1 MQMLSVVDPRFILM
15 VLLGS
20 VAGLF
25 VGAIPGLSVSM
36 ATALLVSITYTWEHS
51 DALAMIMGV
60 YVVGVFSGAVSAI
73 LINIPGAPSSVVTTL
88 DGYPMSKKGQS
99 YKALFTATIY
109 SFIGSLFG
117 LLALGLLAEPV
128 SRVAIKFT
136 KMDYFLLALFGLA
149 TVGSVS
155 TKNYAKGLI
164 SVMIGL
170 VISMIGLDP
179 LMGTKRLTFGI
190 QNLAGGVSTV
200 PALVGF
206 FGFAEVLSVVYN
218 MKQEQNVLAME
229 KAKVSL
235 KEILKSWKLSL
246 YTSTIGLLVGALPG
260 AGGPVASFIAYNE
273 AKRLVKKPEV
283 PFGEGAVEGIV
294 ASESSNN
301 ACIGGALIPMLTL
314 AVPGDAVTAIIL
326 SVFYV
331 HGLQPGPL
339 FITQNKES
347 FYSIVVAGIIAC
359 FALLLLGLIVAPR
372 ICKVITI
379 PKNIMIP
386 VVTSLCVI
394 GSFACNNRLFDVGLM
409 FFFGLM
415 GFMMRRFDY
424 PVAQFI
430 HVHITYMLCII
441 PIKRSAVFHV
451 KSIHQVL
458 CRRISSLRA
467 FIAHRFIA
475 CFKSACLGSVA
486 AFENQLGRIEQI
498 VIPHIQRI
506 AAYFG
511 QVIFI
516 HCNHSSRGFRCLLPF
531 CRLSAWVMER
541 TGCIKQRSG
550 LQSKYGSLRR
560 TTGITPVISMI
571 YRQSIIR
578 NNPVALRNDKVNH
591 RIKRRR
597 FHQIDFFRFI
607 SPEQQR
613 NVPITL
619 GKFKDVESPQET
631 YLIRK

>member
-1 MQMLSVVDPRFILM
+1 M

-99 YKALFTATIY
+99 YKALYTATIY
-109 SFIGSLFG
+109 SFTGSLFG
-117 LLALGLLAEPV
+117 LLALGLLATPV
-128 SRVAIKFT
+128 SRIALKFT

-190 QNLAGGVSTV
+190 QNLTSGVSTV

-206 FGFAEVLSVVYN
+206 FGFAEVLSVIYN
-218 MKQEQNVLAME
+218 MDQEQNVLAME
-229 KAKVSL
+229 RTKVKL
-235 KEILKSWKLSL
+235 KDVLKHWKLSL
-246 YTSTIGLLVGALPG
+246 YTSTIGMLVGALPG

-273 AKRLVKKPEV
+273 AKRLVKNPEV
-283 PFGEGAVEGIV
+283 PFGEGAVEGIM

-339 FITQNKES
+339 FIRQNPEA
-347 FYSIVVAGIIAC
+347 FHAILMAGIIAC
-359 FALLLLGLIVAPR
+359 FALLALGLLVAPR
-372 ICKVITI
+372 ICRVITI

-394 GSFACNNRLFDVGLM
+394 GAYACNNRLFDVGLM
-409 FFFGLM
+409 FVFGLM
-415 GFMMRRFDY
+415 GFLMRRFDY
-424 PVAQFI
+424 PVAPLILAMVLGKMMDSNFRQAVSLASSAENPFMAMFGHWTTAI
-430 HVHITYMLCII
+430 LTVCTLFVLLGNI
-441 PIKRSAVFHV
+441 PWTKPYVEKI
-451 KSIHQVL
+451 
-458 CRRISSLRA
+458 
-467 FIAHRFIA
+467 
-475 CFKSACLGSVA
+475 
-486 AFENQLGRIEQI
+486 
-498 VIPHIQRI
+498 
-506 AAYFG
+506 
-511 QVIFI
+511 
-516 HCNHSSRGFRCLLPF
+516 
-531 CRLSAWVMER
+531 
-541 TGCIKQRSG
+541 
-550 LQSKYGSLRR
+550 
-560 TTGITPVISMI
+560 TGIF
-571 YRQSIIR
+571 
-578 NNPVALRNDKVNH
+578 
-591 RIKRRR
+591 KR
-597 FHQIDFFRFI
+597 
-607 SPEQQR
+607 
-613 NVPITL
+613 
-619 GKFKDVESPQET
+619 K
-631 YLIRK
+631 

>member
-1 MQMLSVVDPRFILM
+1 MMQMLSVVDPRFILM

-326 SVFYV
+326 AVFYV

-379 PKNIMIP
+379 
-386 VVTSLCVI
+386 
-394 GSFACNNRLFDVGLM
+394 
-409 FFFGLM
+409 
-415 GFMMRRFDY
+415 
-424 PVAQFI
+424 
-430 HVHITYMLCII
+430 
-441 PIKRSAVFHV
+441 
-451 KSIHQVL
+451 
-458 CRRISSLRA
+458 
-467 FIAHRFIA
+467 
-475 CFKSACLGSVA
+475 
-486 AFENQLGRIEQI
+486 
-498 VIPHIQRI
+498 
-506 AAYFG
+506 
-511 QVIFI
+511 
-516 HCNHSSRGFRCLLPF
+516 CLLYTSDAADE
-531 CRLSAWVMER
+531 L
-541 TGCIKQRSG
+541 
-550 LQSKYGSLRR
+550 
-560 TTGITPVISMI
+560 
-571 YRQSIIR
+571 
-578 NNPVALRNDKVNH
+578 
-591 RIKRRR
+591 
-597 FHQIDFFRFI
+597 
-607 SPEQQR
+607 
-613 NVPITL
+613 
-619 GKFKDVESPQET
+619 
-631 YLIRK
+631 

>member
-394 GSFACNNRLFDVGLM
+394 GSCLVWDS
-409 FFFGLM
+409 
-415 GFMMRRFDY
+415 
-424 PVAQFI
+424 
-430 HVHITYMLCII
+430 C
-441 PIKRSAVFHV
+441 
-451 KSIHQVL
+451 
-458 CRRISSLRA
+458 SS
-467 FIAHRFIA
+467 
-475 CFKSACLGSVA
+475 S
-486 AFENQLGRIEQI
+486 
-498 VIPHIQRI
+498 
-506 AAYFG
+506 
-511 QVIFI
+511 
-516 HCNHSSRGFRCLLPF
+516 
-531 CRLSAWVMER
+531 
-541 TGCIKQRSG
+541 
-550 LQSKYGSLRR
+550 
-560 TTGITPVISMI
+560 
-571 YRQSIIR
+571 
-578 NNPVALRNDKVNH
+578 D
-591 RIKRRR
+591 
-597 FHQIDFFRFI
+597 
-607 SPEQQR
+607 
-613 NVPITL
+613 
-619 GKFKDVESPQET
+619 
-631 YLIRK
+631 

>member
-394 GSFACNNRLFDVGLM
+394 GSFAFNNRLFDVGLM

-424 PVAQFI
+424 PVAPLILAMVLGKMMDSNFRQAVSLASSSDNPFMAMFG
-430 HVHITYMLCII
+430 HPITIVLSICTLFVLLGNI
-441 PIKRSAVFHV
+441 PWTKPYI
-451 KSIHQVL
+451 
-458 CRRISSLRA
+458 
-467 FIAHRFIA
+467 
-475 CFKSACLGSVA
+475 
-486 AFENQLGRIEQI
+486 
-498 VIPHIQRI
+498 
-506 AAYFG
+506 
-511 QVIFI
+511 
-516 HCNHSSRGFRCLLPF
+516 
-531 CRLSAWVMER
+531 
-541 TGCIKQRSG
+541 
-550 LQSKYGSLRR
+550 
-560 TTGITPVISMI
+560 
-571 YRQSIIR
+571 
-578 NNPVALRNDKVNH
+578 DKVKG
-591 RIKRRR
+591 I
-597 FHQIDFFRFI
+597 F
-607 SPEQQR
+607 S
-613 NVPITL
+613 
-619 GKFKDVESPQET
+619 
-631 YLIRK
+631 RKTA